1 MRLNNPSEAWA
12 GWQGFIISHERVE
25 VMNTAQWDQLMTSL
39 RDTAEIMAKY
49 RDELLKQGFNR
60 NEALVMV
67 IEYQNVLTGKK
78 S

>member
-1 MRLNNPSEAWA
+1 
-12 GWQGFIISHERVE
+12 
-25 VMNTAQWDQLMTSL
+25 MNTAQWDQLMTSL
-39 RDTAEIMAKY
+39 RDTAEILAKY